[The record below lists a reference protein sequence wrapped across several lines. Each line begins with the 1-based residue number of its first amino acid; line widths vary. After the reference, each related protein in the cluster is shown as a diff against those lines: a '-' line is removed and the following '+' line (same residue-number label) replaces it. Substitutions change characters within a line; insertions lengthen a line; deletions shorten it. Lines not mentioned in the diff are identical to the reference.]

1 MLRFFNSIFLVCL
14 LITAVYLNGCDYTTH
29 RTLSKETVTTDEE
42 PDPDYK
48 ISLDYNYQ
56 DFISFMFL
64 GNRSETFS
72 TYFNKFYTANEDYE
86 EALKEFKASRIA
98 SYNQKLDSVNILT
111 PVLQSTKDKFTKVIE
126 RCSKIIQYNKNTK
139 YLDDAVM
146 LIGLSYFYSND
157 FLQAERKFNEFL
169 SKLSTSDISDEA
181 LLYLGMSKLRLR
193 KNADA
198 ETILKSLLQNSKS
211 QEVKAEALQVLAVHN
226 IGLKNV
232 SVAIEDLKKSIEL
245 TKDRETRAE
254 RMLLLGKIYSIY
266 DKKSAPG
273 MYELAFKNTS
283 DFDFEFYAKLNEAKA
298 YNEILK
304 YDQSL
309 EILNKM
315 DRKYLD
321 YPDFKQLVELEI
333 ANTDFFQKKYKE
345 AKEKYFYIIVKYPS
359 SKAAAESYYRLG
371 VYYETIMKDYLK
383 ALVSYKKSNE
393 TSLNYDYAEKSS
405 KKALTLDRY
414 FTIQAVIHDTTKI
427 EIPAEEPEFQL
438 FKKKYEE
445 EQNKELIK
453 PGIDPKS
460 GFEQPK
466 GGGMQGRD
474 TIPEEDSLLKSFE
487 KILEEQKKNEG
498 LDTIPN
504 TKEQPIDTL
513 TENQLKDSIVVPI
526 VNEDSIKAANESNKI
541 NAYFELAEIFYYDL
555 NLSDS
560 SIYYLDK
567 IINEYDNSDLESKAA
582 FYLGT
587 IYKSRGDNEKSK
599 QYFEYVIKEYPNS
612 VFANESRNNL
622 GIKVI
627 ERDLSSDDSLSSIMD
642 NIVSGNGDRENLVK
656 ALYSSVE
663 KDINNPLIPKAYF
676 TLGWV
681 YENLYPN
688 KDSVMKYYGL
698 LLTKYNSSEYATN
711 VKPRYDYYKSL
722 DAKDTAITAPQKGI
736 KDSLLVQD
744 SLKINPEIKADDSLN
759 VTPGDT
765 TIKQEI
771 ELKEEKPEQIK
782 EENKEEEKT
791 EEENGENRRKDYNI
805 SGINADIKRQKSL
818 FQYNGLQKTGF
829 INIL

>member
-1 MLRFFNSIFLVCL
+1 MLRVFNSIFVISLF
-14 LITAVYLNGCDYTTH
+14 ITTVFVNGCDYTTH

-48 ISLDYNYQ
+48 VSLDYNYQ

-64 GNRSETFS
+64 GNRSESFS

-98 SYNQKLDSVNILT
+98 NYNQKLDSVNILT

-169 SKLSTSDISDEA
+169 SKLSTSDIADEA

-193 KNADA
+193 KNADG

-211 QEVKAEALQVLAVHN
+211 QEIKAEALQVLSVHN

-245 TKDRETRAE
+245 TKDKETKAE

-266 DKKSAPG
+266 DKKSAPE
-273 MYELAFKNTS
+273 MYALAYKNTS

-298 YNEILK
+298 LNEVSRYLEA
-304 YDQSL
+304 L

-315 DRKYLD
+315 DKKYLD
-321 YPDFKQLVELEI
+321 YPDFKQLIELEI
-333 ANTDFFQKKYKE
+333 ANTDFFQKKYTE

-371 VYYETIMKDYLK
+371 VYYENVKKDYLK

-393 TSLNYDYAEKSS
+393 TSLNYDYAAVSS

-414 FTIQAVIHDTTKI
+414 FTIQAIINDTTKI
-427 EIPAEEPEFQL
+427 EIPPEEPEFQL
-438 FKKKYEE
+438 FKNKYEE
-445 EQNKELIK
+445 EKNKELNK

-466 GGGMQGRD
+466 SGGIAGRD
-474 TIPEEDSLLKSFE
+474 TIPEEDSLLKSFQ
-487 KILEEQKKNEG
+487 KILEEQNKNEG
-498 LDTIPN
+498 LDTN
-504 TKEQPIDTL
+504 QNKEQLVLDTISR
-513 TENQLKDSIVVPI
+513 EYQKKDSIYIPI
-526 VNEDSIKAANESNKI
+526 VNEDSIKASKEANKI

-555 NLSDS
+555 NHADS

-567 IINEYDNSDLESKAA
+567 IINEYDNSALESKAT
-582 FYLGT
+582 FYLGS
-587 IYKSRGDNEKSK
+587 IYKSTGNNEKAK
-599 QYFEYVIKEYPNS
+599 EYFEYVVKEYPNS
-612 VFANESRNNL
+612 LFANEARKNL
-622 GIKVI
+622 GLKDV
-627 ERDLSSDDSLSSIMD
+627 ERDLSTNDSLSSIMD
-642 NIVSGNGDRENLVK
+642 KIVSGSGNKDSLVK
-656 ALYSSVE
+656 ALYSSIE
-663 KDINNPLIPKAYF
+663 KNPNNPEIPKAYY

-698 LLTKYNSSEYATN
+698 ILTQYPATDFAAN
-711 VKPRYDYYKSL
+711 IKPRYDYYKSL
-722 DAKDTAITAPQKGI
+722 DVKDTAVIKKEKI
-736 KDSLLVQD
+736 KKDSLTVQD
-744 SLKINPEIKADDSLN
+744 SLMTAPEKTVNDSLK
-759 VTPGDT
+759 VTPEDPSL
-765 TIKQEI
+765 KQ
-771 ELKEEKPEQIK
+771 K
-782 EENKEEEKT
+782 EENPEEIKKENIEEKKT
-791 EEENGENRRKDYNI
+791 EEGNGESKKREDGIRDI
-805 SGINADIKRQKSL
+805 SSDVMRQRSIAL
-818 FQYNGLQKTGF
+818 MQWMGNTRF
-829 INIL
+829 

>member
-1 MLRFFNSIFLVCL
+1 MLRVFNSIFLISL
-14 LITAVYLNGCDYTTH
+14 FITAVFVNGCDYTTH
-29 RTLSKETVTTDEE
+29 RTLSKETITTDEE

-48 ISLDYNYQ
+48 VSLDYNYQ

-64 GNRSETFS
+64 GNRSESFS

-86 EALKEFKASRIA
+86 EALKEFKASRLA

-198 ETILKSLLQNSKS
+198 ETILKSLLQNSKNR
-211 QEVKAEALQVLAVHN
+211 EIKAEALQVLAVHN

-232 SVAIEDLKKSIEL
+232 SVAIEELKKSIEL
-245 TKDRETRAE
+245 TKDKETKAE

-266 DKKSAPG
+266 DKKSAPD
-273 MYELAFKNTS
+273 MYALAFKNTS

-298 YNEILK
+298 LNEISK
-304 YDQSL
+304 YREST

-315 DRKYLD
+315 DKKYLD

-333 ANTDFFQKKYKE
+333 ANTDFYQKRYKE
-345 AKEKYFYIIVKYPS
+345 AKEKYFFIIVKYPS
-359 SKAAAESYYRLG
+359 SKAAAEAYYRLG
-371 VYYETIMKDYLK
+371 VYYENIIKDYLK

-393 TSLNYDYAEKSS
+393 TSLNHDYAAMSS

-414 FTIQAVIHDTTKI
+414 FTVQAIINDTTKI
-427 EIPAEEPEFQL
+427 EIPLEEPEFQL
-438 FKKKYEE
+438 FKNKYEE
-445 EQNKELIK
+445 EQNKEQNK

-466 GGGMQGRD
+466 GGGLSGRD
-474 TIPEEDSLLKSFE
+474 TIPEEDSLLKSFQ
-487 KILEEQKKNEG
+487 KILEEQNKNEG
-498 LDTIPN
+498 IDTIQN
-504 TKEQPIDTL
+504 TKVPPIDTVI
-513 TENQLKDSIVVPI
+513 TENQLKDSIFIPI
-526 VNEDSIKAANESNKI
+526 VNEDSIKASYELNKI

-555 NLSDS
+555 NLADS

-587 IYKSRGDNEKSK
+587 IYKSRGNNEQAK
-599 QYFEYVIKEYPNS
+599 QYFEYVIMEYPNS

-622 GIKVI
+622 GLKNVEI
-627 ERDLSSDDSLSSIMD
+627 DLSSNDSLSSIMD
-642 NIVSGNGDRENLVK
+642 KIVSGNEDRENLVK
-656 ALYSSVE
+656 ILYTSIE
-663 KDINNPLIPKAYF
+663 KNPDNPEIPKAYY

-681 YENLYPN
+681 YENVYPN
-688 KDSVMKYYGL
+688 KDSVMKYYEL
-698 LLTKYNSSEYATN
+698 LMTKYPASDFASNI
-711 VKPRYDYYKSL
+711 KPRYDYYKSL
-722 DAKDTAITAPQKGI
+722 DAKDTTVTTQPKDK
-736 KDSLLVQD
+736 KDSLAVQD
-744 SLKINPEIKADDSLN
+744 SLTVNPETKTEDSLK
-759 VTPGDT
+759 VTPEDPNV
-765 TIKQEI
+765 KQKE
-771 ELKEEKPEQIK
+771 ELKEENPEQIK
-782 EENKEEEKT
+782 KETKEEEKT
-791 EEENGENRRKDYNI
+791 EEGNGENKKRDYGIWGISTNI
-805 SGINADIKRQKSL
+805 NRQNDL
-818 FQYNGLQKTGF
+818 FRVLNRMNT
-829 INIL
+829 